1 MASHA
6 AESPAVDRRSEKGCE
21 AAPEEE
27 PGLRLEGELMIEKF
41 EDRCAAVIVWSFAV
55 VMVVVTGVIG
65 YFLLSP

>member
-1 MASHA
+1 
-6 AESPAVDRRSEKGCE
+6 
-21 AAPEEE
+21 
-27 PGLRLEGELMIEKF
+27 MIEKF